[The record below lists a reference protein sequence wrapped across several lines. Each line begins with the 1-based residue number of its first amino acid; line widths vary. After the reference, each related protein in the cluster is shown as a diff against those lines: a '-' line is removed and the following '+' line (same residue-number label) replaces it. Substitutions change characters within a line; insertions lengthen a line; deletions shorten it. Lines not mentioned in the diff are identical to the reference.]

1 CPECKNVTPVR
12 EHKLNAY
19 TCPHCN
25 YHDKIGS
32 EVYFELLFDDNK
44 FKELSHNMRSAD
56 PLGFVD
62 TKPYPVRIATS
73 IEKTGLK
80 DAVRTAVGKMNGMD
94 IVIACMDS
102 NFIGGS
108 MGSVVGEKIAR
119 SIYYC
124 SKMKYHIL
132 ILYRQ

>member
-1 CPECKNVTPVR
+1 MSWFVRKEKGIHTPTEMKREVPDGLWYKCPECKNVTPVR

-44 FKELSHNMRSAD
+44 FKELSPNMRSAD

-73 IEKTGLK
+73 IEKTGRSEEHTSELQSRENL
-80 DAVRTAVGKMNGMD
+80 VCRLLL
-94 IVIACMDS
+94 
-102 NFIGGS
+102 
-108 MGSVVGEKIAR
+108 EK
-119 SIYYC
+119 
-124 SKMKYHIL
+124 
-132 ILYRQ
+132 